1 MKKLIPLVLV
11 LVCGC
16 AHFDGFATVIGAEA
30 VGIGALTVHYIKHP
44 SHPACT
50 ISRGPD
56 TVVTKPT
63 PTKELTGERWGN
75 DCLTDEEVRR
85 LRHE

>member
-1 MKKLIPLVLV
+1 MKKLTPLLLVLT
-11 LVCGC
+11 CAC
-16 AHFDGFATVIGAEA
+16 AHFDGFATLIGAEA

-44 SHPACT
+44 SHPRCT

-56 TVVTKPT
+56 TVVTVPT
-63 PTKELTGERWGN
+63 SARELEGQMWNGQ
-75 DCLTDEEVRR
+75 CLTQDEVRR